1 MNGNMDPLFIEA
13 GINPDKILN
22 AAVRAANAAGEI
34 LMEGLDKTIK
44 IDYKGKIDIVT
55 EIDLSSQKCILNILK
70 TEFPDHVM
78 IAEEQENQSYS
89 EERFV
94 WLIDPLD
101 GTTNYAHGY
110 RCFAVSIAFLINNVP
125 CVGVVYDPWGD
136 ELFSAILGRGAFVNN
151 SPIRVTLES
160 DLDRSLLVTG
170 FPYDVRDAQIN
181 NLGLFNHFVV
191 RAQAV
196 RRDGS
201 AALDLAYTAAGRFDG
216 FWELKLH
223 PWDLAAGAL
232 LVQEAGGKVS
242 TFTGEKFHPEVF
254 DLLATNGKIHERM
267 VKEMSAVPREKW

>member
-125 CVGVVYDPWGD
+125 CVGVVYDPWAD